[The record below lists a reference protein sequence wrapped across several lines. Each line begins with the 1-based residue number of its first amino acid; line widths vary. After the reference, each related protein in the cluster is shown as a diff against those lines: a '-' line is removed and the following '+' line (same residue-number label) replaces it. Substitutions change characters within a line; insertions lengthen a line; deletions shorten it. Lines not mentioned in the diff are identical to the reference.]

1 MNLKIWFQT
10 NFRMLL
16 LIMNNN
22 DNNTEITVGGSIDRS
37 TDCDEIDLNN
47 YNARDFSVGIYIQ
60 IFT

>member
-1 MNLKIWFQT
+1 
-10 NFRMLL
+10 MLL